1 MILFYFA
8 VDKNS
13 QRLNQR
19 GEKVNQ
25 STNAVRLLEG
35 AVKHHLLVTFYA
47 ALMFRFVSSC
57 SISNE
62 RCVSN

>member
-1 MILFYFA
+1 MILLYFA

-19 GEKVNQ
+19 GEKVNK

-35 AVKHHLLVTFYA
+35 AVKHHLLVTLYA
-47 ALMFRFVSSC
+47 ALMFRFVSS
-57 SISNE
+57 
-62 RCVSN
+62 

>member
-1 MILFYFA
+1 MILLYFA

-19 GEKVNQ
+19 GEKVNK
-25 STNAVRLLEG
+25 STNVVRLLEG
-35 AVKHHLLVTFYA
+35 AVNHLLLVTLYA